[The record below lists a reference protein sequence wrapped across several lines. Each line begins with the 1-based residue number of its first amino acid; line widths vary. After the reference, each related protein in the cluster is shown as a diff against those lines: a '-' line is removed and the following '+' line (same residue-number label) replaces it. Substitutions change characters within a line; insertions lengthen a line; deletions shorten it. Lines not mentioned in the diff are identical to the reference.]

1 MAGSVQLARLFGI
14 RIGASYSWFFFLFVM
29 IWLLSDYFRGVV
41 GGSDGKAFGVAVG
54 AVLLYS
60 ASIVLHELGHALQ
73 AKRDGLTVEGI
84 ELWFFGGLARMS
96 PEPPTPGADFRVSA
110 AGPAATALVTLV
122 AGIAAALLS
131 DTSDFVDVVLFRDVQ
146 TSVTGALLGWLASI
160 NGILLVFNLLPALPL
175 DGGHIARAIAWRA
188 TGDKLRATVSAA
200 RLGQGFSYLMIGVG
214 VFLAFGGGDPI
225 NGVYLAVLGWFFGQS
240 ATAAIRRAGWQERL
254 DGVTAADLM
263 STDPVTMPAS
273 TTVAEA
279 EDAFFLRYGWSWFPV
294 TDEREGFVGIV
305 FQPRVQEELERG
317 RPMLPVAEVVEPG
330 GWAVPAPTTLEAL
343 LGSEPLNALGA
354 LAVLDDEGRLR
365 GVVTVE
371 QVRRALAAAVPEAA

>member
-1 MAGSVQLARLFGI
+1 MSGSVKLARVFGI

-41 GGSDGKAFGVAVG
+41 GGSDAKAFAVAVG

-60 ASIVLHELGHALQ
+60 LSIVLHELGHALQ

-96 PEPPTPGADFRVSA
+96 PAPATPGADFRVSA
-110 AGPAATALVTLV
+110 AGPAATLLVTLV
-122 AGIAAALLS
+122 AGLAAATLS
-131 DTSDFVDVVLFRDVQ
+131 DASTFWDVVLFRDVQ
-146 TSVTGALLGWLASI
+146 TTVSGALLAWLASI

-188 TGDKLRATVSAA
+188 TGDQRRATVQAA

-214 VFLAFGGGDPI
+214 IFLAFGGGDPI
-225 NGVYLAVLGWFFGQS
+225 NGVYLAVLGYFFGQS
-240 ATAAIRRAGWQERL
+240 ATAAIRQSALQERL
-254 DGVTAADLM
+254 DGVTAGDLM
-263 STDPVTMPAS
+263 STDPVTMPAA

-279 EDAFFLRYGWSWFPV
+279 DDAYFLRYGWSWFPV
-294 TDEREGFVGIV
+294 TDEHGGFVGILS
-305 FQPRVQEELERG
+305 QDRAQEELARG
-317 RPMLPVAEVVEPG
+317 RPMVPVHELVEPG
-330 GWAVPAPTTLEAL
+330 AWAVTAPTSLEAL
-343 LGSEPLNALGA
+343 LGSEPLSTLGA
-354 LAVLDDEGRLR
+354 LMVTDDEGHLR